1 MYPKTTKECSVDE
14 CEKLALI
21 NTMDIVC
28 SEHLFSD
35 LNEPENEND
44 NENTE

>member
-21 NTMDIVC
+21 NTRDIVC

-35 LNEPENEND
+35 LNESEND
-44 NENTE
+44 

>member
-1 MYPKTTKECSVDE
+1 MYPRDKKECSVDE
-14 CEKLALI
+14 CEKLALM

-35 LNEPENEND
+35 LNEPD
-44 NENTE
+44 NARVN